1 MTRKL
6 QAMLGKTATV
16 ATIASGKMFPG
27 QYYDSETGLH
37 QNGFRTYDPNTG
49 RYLEADPIGQLG
61 GINLYTYSLNN
72 PIRFTDPEG
81 LNPAAGALAGGAVAG
96 PPGALVGG
104 AIGLGIGILIGDA
117 MFNDDG
123 SDSTDAPDDDGAEQC
138 DDDNDDNCEALYQS
152 TLRTCASLKGMKQ
165 FRCYEAARINR
176 DQCYQERKR

>member
-1 MTRKL
+1 
-6 QAMLGKTATV
+6 
-16 ATIASGKMFPG
+16 MFPG

-37 QNGFRTYDPNTG
+37 QNGFRTYDPSTG

-81 LNPAAGALAGGAVAG
+81 LNPAAGALVGGAVAG
-96 PPGALVGG
+96 PPGALIGG
-104 AIGLGIGILIGDA
+104 AMGLGIGILIGDA

-138 DDDNDDNCEALYQS
+138 DDADKKKKNCKALYDS
-152 TLRTCASLKGMKQ
+152 VIRTCWSMPNGKKRM
-165 FRCYEAARINR
+165 RCFQAAQ
-176 DQCYQERKR
+176 DTYDACMSQD